1 MWQPHL
7 TVGAAQKY
15 LGLVDALEADIRA
28 GRVAPGD
35 RLPPQRA
42 VARTLDLSMT
52 TVTRAFNEAH
62 RRGLIDARAGGGTVI
77 RSRST
82 DLGLNNPPQPGGT
95 DLRRMLPRGIAKG
108 LSGPRSL
115 LALRCQ
121 AGRGMD
127 SDRQAGAVWLG
138 RGMDGATA
146 DRVVLTAG
154 AQAALYAVCHLL
166 LRRGDRVAAA
176 AMTYP
181 GLKAVA
187 AQQELHLIPLAMD
200 EQGILPEAFERV
212 CREAPPQALYVVP
225 TIDNPTTATL
235 PEERRR
241 ALAALARRHGV
252 ILIEDDP
259 YAPLRSGRLTALA
272 DLAGD
277 LTWHIATLSKCA
289 TPALRLAY
297 VLAPDSRQG
306 GRLGEV
312 LRAMALTA
320 PPLMGALASRWI
332 ADGTLAGLAQ
342 AIRTENADR
351 QRRAAAVLTGTG
363 RGEARF
369 AADPHGHHLWLHL
382 PAPWRAEDYANLTDQ
397 PDLPVV
403 AAAAFAL
410 SPPADPPQ
418 PQDAV
423 RVSLGDAPDPAAL
436 ESALR
441 RLAALLRQPPGRGA
455 FG

>member
-7 TVGAAQKY
+7 TIGASQKY

-77 RSRST
+77 RSRTT
-82 DLGLNNPPQPGGT
+82 DLGINTPPQPDGT
-95 DLRRMLPRGIAKG
+95 DLRKMLPRGIAKG

-121 AGRGMD
+121 AGHGVD
-127 SDRQAGAVWLG
+127 GDRQAGAVWLE
-138 RGMDGATA
+138 RRLDGATA
-146 DRVVLTAG
+146 DRIVLTAG

-166 LRRGDRVAAA
+166 LRRGDGIAAGA
-176 AMTYP
+176 TTYP

-187 AQQELHLIPLAMD
+187 VQQGLRLTPLATD
-200 EQGILPEAFERV
+200 GQGILPDAFERA
-212 CREAPPQALYVVP
+212 CREAPPKVLYLVP

-235 PEERRR
+235 PEDRRR
-241 ALAALARRHGV
+241 ALAILARRHGV
-252 ILIEDDP
+252 SIIEDDP
-259 YAPLRSGRLTALA
+259 YAPLRADRLTALA

-289 TPALRLAY
+289 TPALRIAY
-297 VLAPDSRQG
+297 LLAPDPRQAA
-306 GRLGEV
+306 RLGDV
-312 LRAMALTA
+312 LKAMALTA
-320 PPLMGALASRWI
+320 PPLMGALTSRWI
-332 ADGTLAGLAQ
+332 ADGTLAGITH
-342 AIRTENADR
+342 AIRMENAAR
-351 QRRAAAVLTGTG
+351 QRLAAAVMAD
-363 RGEARF
+363 ARY

-382 PAPWRAEDYANLTDQ
+382 PAAWRADDYANQADQ
-397 PDLPVV
+397 PDIPVV
-403 AAAAFAL
+403 AASAFSL
-410 SPPADPPQ
+410 TPQ
-418 PQDAV
+418 PVDAV
-423 RVSLGDAPDPAAL
+423 RVCLGNAPGPAAL
-436 ESALR
+436 EDGLR

-455 FG
+455 FGPVETGCHM